1 MRWQNFLLNWT
12 RNKIHHS
19 NERMHTY
26 VAFLRGINVGGHKLI
41 KMAELVRIFSAAG
54 CKNVRTFQQAGN
66 VIFESRS
73 TSTKSLTR
81 KIESG
86 LERDLGYPV
95 PIVVQSLAD
104 LQKLIARKPFKKFE
118 ASKEV
123 MLVVV
128 FLAAAPEPKPT
139 LPFVSQTENV
149 EVFEIADRVAFV
161 LSRRKKNGWF
171 GFPNG
176 VVEKAF
182 KVVATTRQWRTV
194 LGVVKAAEKN

>member
-1 MRWQNFLLNWT
+1 MT
-12 RNKIHHS
+12 
-19 NERMHTY
+19 TY
-26 VAFLRGINVGGHKLI
+26 IAFLRGINVGGHKLI
-41 KMAELVRIFSAAG
+41 KMAELVRIFTAAG

-73 TSTKSLTR
+73 SSPNSLTK
-81 KIESG
+81 KIEKG
-86 LERDLGYPV
+86 LAKDLGYPV
-95 PIVVQSLAD
+95 PIVVQSLET
-104 LQKLIARKPFKKFE
+104 LHEIIARKPFKKFE

-123 MLVVV
+123 MLLAV
-128 FLAAAPEPKPT
+128 FLAHDPKEKIA
-139 LPFVSQTENV
+139 LPFISQTENV
-149 EVFEIADRVAFV
+149 EVFKIADRVAFV

-194 LGVVKAAEKN
+194 VSVVKAAENG